1 MCLLLWSSLFDY
13 PHLGGSQA
21 KTVSTALY
29 VEVINRAYDMNQ
41 ADDSLKFLFSDGLVF
56 DDQKPG
62 RLFLDTSKRI
72 ERIFNLKLKTVNLSQ
87 IFSLEPFFSH
97 SY

>member
-1 MCLLLWSSLFDY
+1 MECIGGLRERERARFEKERVHDVVCTDNLPMCLLFRSSLFDY

-56 DDQKPG
+56 DDQ
-62 RLFLDTSKRI
+62 
-72 ERIFNLKLKTVNLSQ
+72 SQ
-87 IFSLEPFFSH
+87 AGYF
-97 SY
+97 